1 MRVWCVH
8 ESIKSRA
15 DTDTKVQQSKVYLF
29 SSLLVSV
36 LTLLVY
42 AGSPPAFDAVRTRK
56 NGGRKMSEM
65 SLHPVVTGYNRL
77 ASSAFPPSSHTLA
90 IYLLHQLVII
100 PPPCQL
106 VLVLGSLLVLLSLSC

>member
-36 LTLLVY
+36 LTPLVF
-42 AGSPPAFDAVRTRK
+42 AGSPPAFDAAAQ
-56 NGGRKMSEM
+56 GRMEEDE
-65 SLHPVVTGYNRL
+65 
-77 ASSAFPPSSHTLA
+77 
-90 IYLLHQLVII
+90 
-100 PPPCQL
+100 
-106 VLVLGSLLVLLSLSC
+106 